1 MNLFGNMAGL
11 WMLLTLGVLI
21 LTTGLPVW
29 ALLVGVASAFAAA
42 GLATGVMDIHILQA
56 LPARTI
62 GLLENDLLQAM
73 PLYVL
78 MGVLLQR
85 LTVADALFASLLRLF
100 RPLGG
105 AHALAALGVGALIAP
120 TNGSVASSSALLSR
134 LVAPR
139 VAHLGAAQ
147 AVSIVSVAATIGV
160 VVPPSLVLLLLGDAM
175 LMAHLEASK
184 LPGYLPVGQ
193 RIINTQDVMH
203 AALLPALCVLLL
215 WALVAWWNTRGLREN
230 TPPRHLNRGQAA
242 IALIAGSTIVLLLA
256 GVFTGKLFAVEAAA
270 TGGVL
275 LIAFTLASRSL
286 RLADWTSVCADT
298 LQLSGALFALLVGAT
313 TFSLVFRLFGTDRWL
328 NSLLLGSTLPPLA
341 TAALILLLV
350 GLCAWVLDA
359 FEMIFVVVPL
369 VAPVLIAR
377 LGDGQQAAV
386 LLLLILQLSFLIP
399 PMGYAVLMARA
410 RSGLVL
416 PNRHLLKA
424 LWPLLLVQVAV
435 TAVVFA
441 LPQTVHWL
449 DAPAAVSADAPLSQ
463 DDIERQMREMS
474 GVDALDETRS
484 GASVDAQPLPG
495 SSPVMSQGATRR
507 DGP

>member
-1 MNLFGNMAGL
+1 MNIFGNMAGL
-11 WMLLTLGVLI
+11 WMLLILGVLI
-21 LTTGLPVW
+21 ITTGLPVW
-29 ALLVGVASAFAAA
+29 ALLIGVASGFAAA

-56 LPARTI
+56 LPVRTI

-78 MGVLLQR
+78 VGVLLQR
-85 LTVADALFASLLRLF
+85 LTVADALYVSLLRVF

-147 AVSIVSVAATIGV
+147 AVSIVSAAATIGV

-175 LMAHLEASK
+175 LMAHLEASN
-184 LPGYLPVGQ
+184 LPGYLQAGQ

-215 WALVAWWNTRGLREN
+215 WALVAWWNTRNSIEN
-230 TPPRHLNRGQAA
+230 VPEKPLKPRQFA
-242 IALIAGSTIVLLLA
+242 IALIAGSTILLLLA

-286 RLADWTSVCADT
+286 RFADWTSVCADS

-377 LGDGQQAAV
+377 LGDAQQAAV

-399 PMGYAVLMARA
+399 PMGYAVLMART
-410 RSGLVL
+410 RSGL
-416 PNRHLLKA
+416 LLSNGRLLQA
-424 LWPLLLVQVAV
+424 LWPLLLVQILV
-435 TAVVFA
+435 TAIVFA

-449 DAPAAVSADAPLSQ
+449 DAPVEAVSHLPEPSDHDVIQ
-463 DDIERQMREMS
+463 QMEEMS
-474 GVDALDETRS
+474 K
-484 GASVDAQPLPG
+484 PLQIEDNRTPDKK
-495 SSPVMSQGATRR
+495 Q
-507 DGP
+507 